1 MSSAISEE
9 KEFEIDE
16 DEENENEDNE
26 QQESDDEEE
35 HKSYLEIEHLEQQ
48 KVSSADIKKL
58 KDASY
63 FTVESVAYSPR
74 KQLLEIK
81 GISDAKVDKLQ
92 SAAHSLLKSR
102 MAFMTATEY
111 YKKREDIVCIT
122 TGSTQLDDLLGG
134 GIETGSITEIFGEF
148 RTGKTQICHMLCVTC
163 QFPIQSGGAEGC
175 ALYIDTEG
183 TFRPKRVE
191 QMAQRYGMDSNDLL
205 DNISFARAYSSDHQ
219 MKLLQEAAAMM
230 TTSHY
235 ALVIVDSATALFR
248 SEYVGRGELAIRQQT
263 LGKFLRQL
271 LQLCDI
277 FGVAVVITNQ
287 VVSDPGG
294 MSFGP
299 QTKPIGGN
307 IVAHASTTR
316 ISLRKGSKN
325 TRVAKI
331 FDSPSL
337 PEDECTFSIT
347 NDGIVDE

>member
-1 MSSAISEE
+1 
-9 KEFEIDE
+9 
-16 DEENENEDNE
+16 
-26 QQESDDEEE
+26 
-35 HKSYLEIEHLEQQ
+35 
-48 KVSSADIKKL
+48 
-58 KDASY
+58 
-63 FTVESVAYSPR
+63 
-74 KQLLEIK
+74 
-81 GISDAKVDKLQ
+81 
-92 SAAHSLLKSR
+92 
-102 MAFMTATEY
+102 MA
-111 YKKREDIVCIT
+111 
-122 TGSTQLDDLLGG
+122 
-134 GIETGSITEIFGEF
+134 
-148 RTGKTQICHMLCVTC
+148 
-163 QFPIQSGGAEGC
+163 SGGAEGC

-191 QMAQRYGMDSNDLL
+191 QMAGRYGMDSADLL

-219 MKLLQEAAAMM
+219 MKLLQEAAQMM

-331 FDSPSL
+331 YDSPNL
-337 PEDECTFSIT
+337 PEDECQFSIT
-347 NDGIVDE
+347 NEGITDE

>member
-1 MSSAISEE
+1 MSAVSEE
-9 KEFEIDE
+9 KHQEEYEENDTQNEEQQNESE
-16 DEENENEDNE
+16 DEEEN
-26 QQESDDEEE
+26 
-35 HKSYLEIEHLEQQ
+35 KSYLEIEQLDQQ
-48 KVSSADIKKL
+48 KVSAADIKKL
-58 KDASY
+58 KDAAY
-63 FTVESVAYSPR
+63 FTVESVAYSP
-74 KQLLEIK
+74 KKSLLEIK
-81 GISDAKVDKLQ
+81 GISEAKVEKLM
-92 SAAHSLLKSR
+92 AAAQKLLASR
-102 MAFMTATEY
+102 MTFVTATEY
-111 YKKREDIVCIT
+111 YKKREGIVSIT

-163 QFPIQSGGAEGC
+163 QFPISSGGAEGC

-191 QMAQRYGMDSNDLL
+191 QMAARYGMDCNDLL

-219 MKLLQEAAAMM
+219 TKLLQEAAQMM
-230 TTSHY
+230 TSSHY

-248 SEYVGRGELAIRQQT
+248 SEYQGRGELAIRQQN

-307 IVAHASTTR
+307 IIAHASTTR

-331 FDSPSL
+331 YDSPNL

-347 NDGIVDE
+347 DQGIVDE

>member
-1 MSSAISEE
+1 MEIMTSSVSICCSLHLL
-9 KEFEIDE
+9 
-16 DEENENEDNE
+16 
-26 QQESDDEEE
+26 SMTL
-35 HKSYLEIEHLEQQ
+35 YL
-48 KVSSADIKKL
+48 
-58 KDASY
+58 
-63 FTVESVAYSPR
+63 
-74 KQLLEIK
+74 
-81 GISDAKVDKLQ
+81 LQ
-92 SAAHSLLKSR
+92 SDQ
-102 MAFMTATEY
+102 FPTA
-111 YKKREDIVCIT
+111 
-122 TGSTQLDDLLGG
+122 SGG
-134 GIETGSITEIFGEF
+134 G
-148 RTGKTQICHMLCVTC
+148 
-163 QFPIQSGGAEGC
+163 EGC

-191 QMAQRYGMDSNDLL
+191 QMAARYGMDSNDLL

-219 MKLLQEAAAMM
+219 MKLLQEAAQMM

-299 QTKPIGGN
+299 TSKPIGGN

-331 FDSPSL
+331 YDSPNL
-337 PEDECTFSIT
+337 PEDECQFSIT
-347 NDGIVDE
+347 NEGITDE